1 MKPHGFE
8 FGDMVA
14 VRTTSGFYEPGRITR
29 MPDETLVVEY
39 IEIIKHETPLPDF
52 LEEFGPEA
60 IKPTGFFVQEYKKV
74 RKAASKKR
82 KDVNIPGVD
91 GLPLNPDTL

>member
-14 VRTTSGFYEPGRITR
+14 VRGQNMFYEPGRITR
-29 MPDETLVVEY
+29 APDDTLIVEY

-52 LEEFGPEA
+52 LEKYGPEA
-60 IKPTGFFVQEYKKV
+60 IKKTGFFVQEYKKV
-74 RKAASKKR
+74 KKTAKKAKKV
-82 KDVNIPGVD
+82 KIDADLIPLD
-91 GLPLNPDTL
+91 GK